1 MQKYYQKHPNLVS
14 WAVLAGGMVVILL
27 ISARDVG
34 FQPAQWAA
42 VIVATIALAGVS
54 VWIISWEDEE
64 KT

>member
-14 WAVLAGGMVVILL
+14 WAVLAVGMVVILL

-34 FQPAQWAA
+34 FQPAQWVA